1 MRTSL
6 LPVPSSKGFTLVELM
21 IVIVIVAILAAIAI
35 PGYTSQIRKS
45 RRTEARNAL
54 LDAAAREERFFATNN
69 YYSIATSDLGYGAGP
84 WPVKVGSSYYNL
96 GAACTLNAAGHCI
109 DYALTATAI
118 SPQDKDTACATFTLN
133 QTGSQGFTGTAATA
147 ATCWN

>member
-1 MRTSL
+1 MRKSQL
-6 LPVPSSKGFTLVELM
+6 SVPSPKGFTLIELM
-21 IVIVIVAILAAIAI
+21 VVVVITAIIAAIAI

-69 YYSIATSDLGYGAGP
+69 YYSILSTDLGYGAGP

-96 GAACTLNAAGHCI
+96 NVTCAAGKNPCT
-109 DYALTATAI
+109 DYTFTATAI
-118 SPQDKDTACATFTLN
+118 SPQDKDTACATFTL
-133 QTGSQGFTGTAATA
+133 TSVGSQGYTGTAATA

>member
-1 MRTSL
+1 MRTSIFR
-6 LPVPSSKGFTLVELM
+6 VRSSKGFTLVELM

-54 LDAAAREERFFATNN
+54 LDAAAREERFYATNN
-69 YYSIATSDLGYGAGP
+69 FYSVATSDLGYGAGP
-84 WPVKVGSSYYNL
+84 WPVKVGSNYYQL
-96 GAACTLNAAGHCI
+96 SVAVCTIVNTHCT
-109 DYALTATAI
+109 DYAFTATAI
-118 SPQDKDTACATFTLN
+118 SPQDKDTACATLTLN
-133 QTGSQGFTGTAATA
+133 QQGSQGFTGTAATA

>member
-1 MRTSL
+1 MRKSMLSL
-6 LPVPSSKGFTLVELM
+6 LSTKGFTLVELM
-21 IVIVIVAILAAIAI
+21 VVIMIVAILASIAI

-54 LDAAAREERFFATNN
+54 LDAAAREERFYATNN

-84 WPVKVGSSYYNL
+84 WPVNVGSNYYSL
-96 GAACTLNAAGHCI
+96 SATCTGGGKTPCT
-109 DYALTATAI
+109 DYTLTATAI
-118 SPQDKDTACATFTLN
+118 NSQAKDTACTTL
-133 QTGSQGFTGTAATA
+133 TLTSVGSQSSTGGAAA

>member
-6 LPVPSSKGFTLVELM
+6 FSVSSAKGFTLVELM

-35 PGYTSQIRKS
+35 PGYTSQILKS

-54 LDAAAREERFFATNN
+54 LDAAAREERFYATNN
-69 YYSIATSDLGYGAGP
+69 YYTVTGTDLGYGAAL
-84 WPVKVGSSYYNL
+84 PVNVGSSYYTL
-96 GAACTLNAAGHCI
+96 SATCTIVNTQCT

-118 SPQDKDTACATFTLN
+118 NTQQKDSACTALMLN
-133 QTGSQGFTGTAATA
+133 SVGVQNSTGTATA

>member
-1 MRTSL
+1 MRNSIFS
-6 LPVPSSKGFTLVELM
+6 VSSSKGFTLVELM
-21 IVIVIVAILAAIAI
+21 IVIVIVAILAAIAV

-69 YYSIATSDLGYGAGP
+69 YYTVTGTDLGYGAALP
-84 WPVKVGSSYYNL
+84 IKVGNNYYQL
-96 GAACTLNAAGHCI
+96 GGTCTPNAAGHCI

-118 SPQDKDTACATFTLN
+118 SPQDKDTACATFTLD